1 VTDEGEF
8 IPSIFNPL
16 QGEDNE
22 VEQLAMDDKDD
33 EEDDRDDKHMPQERM
48 SNDFGQLAI
57 R

>member
-8 IPSIFNPL
+8 IPSIVNPL

-33 EEDDRDDKHMPQERM
+33 EEDDRDDKHMPQEWM

>member
-8 IPSIFNPL
+8 IPSIVNPL

-33 EEDDRDDKHMPQERM
+33 EEDDRDGKHMPQERM